1 MPHQPFKENVVI
13 VTGASRGIGEQL
25 AYQLAAQGARLAL
38 AARHVEILETVAAAC
53 REWGGKAIAVP
64 TDLTDEAQCRELI
77 ERTVAEYGRIDTLI
91 NNAGLGYPRRFSDLP
106 DLHTLRAEIDLNYL
120 GTVYCTYY
128 ALPYLKQS
136 RGRIVGINSFGGQIG
151 IPGTAGYNAS
161 KHAMRGFLNTLRIEL
176 RGSGVTVSVAYLGAI
191 RTERLKE
198 AMGGNVNKVPT
209 MDPRRCAE
217 LILQQ
222 AARRQ
227 RQQVMTLPGKFMVWL
242 NHLSPALVDR
252 ILGSIPSISYQE

>member
-1 MPHQPFKENVVI
+1 METFTENVTI
-13 VTGASRGIGEQL
+13 LTGASMGIGEQL
-25 AYQLAAQGARLAL
+25 AYQLAEQGAYLAL
-38 AARHVEILETVAAAC
+38 AARSADKLEAIATEC
-53 REWGGKAIAVP
+53 KKRGGKAIAIQ
-64 TDLTDEAQCRELI
+64 TDLTDEVQCKRLVSQ
-77 ERTVAEYGRIDTLI
+77 TVDTYGRIDTLLY
-91 NNAGLGYPRRFSDLP
+91 NAGAAYPTRFDTLP
-106 DLHTLRAEIDLNYL
+106 NLSNLKSEIALNYL
-120 GTVYCTYY
+120 GLVYCTYY
-128 ALPYLKQS
+128 ALPYIKES
-136 RGRIVGINSFGGQIG
+136 RGRLVGVCSLNGLVGM
-151 IPGTAGYNAS
+151 PGTTGYNSS

-242 NHLSPALVDR
+242 NHWSPALVDR